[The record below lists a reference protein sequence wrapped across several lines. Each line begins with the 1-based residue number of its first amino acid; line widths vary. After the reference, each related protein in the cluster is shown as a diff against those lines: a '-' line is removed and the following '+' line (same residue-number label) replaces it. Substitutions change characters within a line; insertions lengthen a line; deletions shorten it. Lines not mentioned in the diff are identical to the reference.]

1 MIVGAAGGLAL
12 GYALDHYM
20 GDSNY
25 TGREAFVDAA
35 TGAIGGGL
43 INPVAKVATRANRV
57 IRGSTDMAKVGAGD
71 SVIIAGYVSRPMI
84 SKPVAREFVGGAL
97 AGFAYDLVT
106 QSSGSRS
113 ERNGPN
119 VGPGGTFSGRKM
131 YPLPKDSKGIL
142 SRTGRVLHNPCAK
155 GYTPRRIKGRL
166 MCVKD

>member
-12 GYALDHYM
+12 GYVLDHYM

-97 AGFAYDLVT
+97 AGFAYDLAT

-119 VGPGGTFSGRKM
+119 VGPGGTG
-131 YPLPKDSKGIL
+131 PAGLGSKGGSKMVKPVYRRGRDPCPPGYRL
-142 SRTGRVLHNPCAK
+142 RTVNGKR
-155 GYTPRRIKGRL
+155 
-166 MCVKD
+166 MCVMR